1 MWVAVMRAPLIVIL
15 WRDESGA
22 DVDVIDS
29 DDDGMRGSDDV
40 PLVFA
45 PDANNGMHVR
55 TVISSSEVND
65 IVNFRF

>member
-1 MWVAVMRAPLIVIL
+1 MRAPSIVIL

-40 PLVFA
+40 PRGVC
-45 PDANNGMHVR
+45 
-55 TVISSSEVND
+55 T
-65 IVNFRF
+65 